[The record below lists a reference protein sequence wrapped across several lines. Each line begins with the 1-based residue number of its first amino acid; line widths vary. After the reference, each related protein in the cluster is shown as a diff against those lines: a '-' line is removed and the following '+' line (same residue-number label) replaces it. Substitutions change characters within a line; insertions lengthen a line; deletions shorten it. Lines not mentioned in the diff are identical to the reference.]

1 MNSLVFSATLRLNDF
16 FNDDI
21 MEIKIDG
28 LVKSYGK
35 RRVVN
40 GVSLDIKSSEI
51 VGLLGPNGAGK
62 TTTFHIIVGLV
73 KADSGSIF
81 FNSENII
88 NFPVHQRARRGIVY
102 LSQEA
107 SIFRGLTVWENIM
120 AILEM
125 FPASESNEEKCES
138 LLKQLNVYHLKDRHS
153 HNLSGGERRRVEI
166 ARALAINPKFILLD
180 EPFVGIDPITVADIQ
195 GIISELKKSGIGVVL
210 TDHNVRHA
218 LEIIDRAYII
228 YDGKILIEGT
238 AHQLL
243 ESEEARKIYL
253 GEKFKM

>member
-1 MNSLVFSATLRLNDF
+1 
-16 FNDDI
+16 
-21 MEIKIDG
+21 MEIKIDNI
-28 LVKSYGK
+28 VKSYAQ

-81 FNSENII
+81 FNSEDII

-107 SIFRGLTVWENIM
+107 SVFRGLTVWENIM
-120 AILEM
+120 AVLEM
-125 FPASESNEEKCES
+125 LSLTAEEREEKCES
-138 LLKQLNVYHLKDRHS
+138 LLKQLNVYHLKDRHT

-180 EPFVGIDPITVADIQ
+180 EPFVGIDPITVSDIQ
-195 GIISELKKSGIGVVL
+195 GIISELKKSGIGIVL

-228 YDGKILIEGT
+228 YDGKILIEGN
-238 AHQLL
+238 ARQLL

>member
-1 MNSLVFSATLRLNDF
+1 
-16 FNDDI
+16 

-28 LVKSYGK
+28 LVKSYAQ

-81 FNSENII
+81 YNSENII

-107 SIFRGLTVWENIM
+107 SVFRGLTVWENIM
-120 AILEM
+120 AVLEM
-125 FPASESNEEKCES
+125 LSLTNEEADEKCES
-138 LLKQLNVYHLKDRHS
+138 LLKQFKVYHLKDRHT

-180 EPFVGIDPITVADIQ
+180 EPFVGIDPITVSDIQ

>member
-1 MNSLVFSATLRLNDF
+1 
-16 FNDDI
+16 
-21 MEIKIDG
+21 MEIKIDNI
-28 LVKSYGK
+28 VKSYAQ

-107 SIFRGLTVWENIM
+107 SVFRGLTVRENIM
-120 AILEM
+120 AVLEM
-125 FPASESNEEKCES
+125 LSLTSEEANEKCES
-138 LLKQLNVYHLKDRHS
+138 LLKQFKVYHLKDRHT

-180 EPFVGIDPITVADIQ
+180 EPFVGIDPITVSDIQ

-228 YDGKILIEGT
+228 YDGKILIEGN
-238 AHQLL
+238 ARQLL
-243 ESEEARKIYL
+243 ESEAARKIYL

>member
-1 MNSLVFSATLRLNDF
+1 
-16 FNDDI
+16 

-28 LVKSYGK
+28 LVKSYAQ

-40 GVSLDIKSSEI
+40 GVSLNIKNSEI

-81 FNSENII
+81 YNSENII
-88 NFPVHQRARRGIVY
+88 NLPVHQRARRGIVY

-125 FPASESNEEKCES
+125 LSKTSEEAGAKCES
-138 LLKQLNVYHLKDRHS
+138 LLKQLNVYHLKDRHT

-180 EPFVGIDPITVADIQ
+180 EPFVGIDPITVSDIQ

-228 YDGKILIEGT
+228 YEGKILIEGT
-238 AHQLL
+238 ARQLL

>member
-1 MNSLVFSATLRLNDF
+1 MQ
-16 FNDDI
+16 
-21 MEIKIDG
+21 IKIENIA
-28 LVKSYGK
+28 KSYSS

-40 GVSLDIKSSEI
+40 DISFTVSDSEI

-81 FNSENII
+81 YNSENII

-120 AILEM
+120 AVLEM
-125 FPASESNEEKCES
+125 LSSSSAETIEERNEKCKS
-138 LLKQLNVYHLKDRHS
+138 LLLQLNIYHLKDRHT
-153 HNLSGGERRRVEI
+153 HNLSGGERRRCEI

-180 EPFVGIDPITVADIQ
+180 EPFVGIDPITISDIQ
-195 GIISELKKSGIGVVL
+195 GIISELKKSGIGIVL
-210 TDHNVRHA
+210 TDHNVRNA

-228 YDGKILIEGT
+228 YDGKILMEGT
-238 AHQLL
+238 ARQLL

-253 GEKFKM
+253 GEKFRM

>member
-1 MNSLVFSATLRLNDF
+1 
-16 FNDDI
+16 

-125 FPASESNEEKCES
+125 FPASESNEESASRC
-138 LLKQLNVYHLKDRHS
+138 
-153 HNLSGGERRRVEI
+153 
-166 ARALAINPKFILLD
+166 
-180 EPFVGIDPITVADIQ
+180 
-195 GIISELKKSGIGVVL
+195 
-210 TDHNVRHA
+210 
-218 LEIIDRAYII
+218 
-228 YDGKILIEGT
+228 
-238 AHQLL
+238 
-243 ESEEARKIYL
+243 
-253 GEKFKM
+253 

>member
-1 MNSLVFSATLRLNDF
+1 
-16 FNDDI
+16 
-21 MEIKIDG
+21 MEIKVDG

-107 SIFRGLTVWENIM
+107 SVFRGLTVWENIM
-120 AILEM
+120 AVLEM
-125 FPASESNEEKCES
+125 LSENCSPRIHSGVSEVNEEKCES
-138 LLKQLNVYHLKDRHS
+138 LLKQLNVYHLKDRHT

-180 EPFVGIDPITVADIQ
+180 EPFVGIDPITVSDIQ
-195 GIISELKKSGIGVVL
+195 GIISELKKSGIGIVL

-253 GEKFKM
+253 GEKFRM

>member
-1 MNSLVFSATLRLNDF
+1 
-16 FNDDI
+16 

-28 LVKSYGK
+28 LVKSYGQ

-40 GVSLDIKSSEI
+40 GVSLDIKNSEI

-81 FNSENII
+81 YNSENII

-125 FPASESNEEKCES
+125 LSENYSPRMNSGVSEANEEKCES
-138 LLKQLNVYHLKDRHS
+138 LLKQLNVYHLKDRHT

-180 EPFVGIDPITVADIQ
+180 EPFVGIDPITVSDIQ
-195 GIISELKKSGIGVVL
+195 CIISELKKSGIGVVL

-228 YDGKILIEGT
+228 YDGRILIEGT

>member
-1 MNSLVFSATLRLNDF
+1 
-16 FNDDI
+16 
-21 MEIKIDG
+21 MEIKIDNI
-28 LVKSYGK
+28 VKSYGQ

-88 NFPVHQRARRGIVY
+88 NFPVHQRARRGLVY

-107 SIFRGLTVWENIM
+107 SVFRGLTVWENIM
-120 AILEM
+120 AVLEM
-125 FPASESNEEKCES
+125 LSLTNEEADEKCES
-138 LLKQLNVYHLKDRHS
+138 LLKQFKVYHLKDRHT

-180 EPFVGIDPITVADIQ
+180 EPFVGIDPITVSDIQ

>member
-1 MNSLVFSATLRLNDF
+1 
-16 FNDDI
+16 

-40 GVSLDIKSSEI
+40 GVSLDIKNSEI

-81 FNSENII
+81 YNSENII

-107 SIFRGLTVWENIM
+107 SIFRGLTVRENVM

-125 FPASESNEEKCES
+125 LSLTSEEADAKCES
-138 LLKQLNVYHLKDRHS
+138 LLKQLKVYHLKDRHT

-180 EPFVGIDPITVADIQ
+180 EPFVGIDPITVSDIQ

-253 GEKFKM
+253 GEKFRM

>member
-1 MNSLVFSATLRLNDF
+1 
-16 FNDDI
+16 

-28 LVKSYGK
+28 LVKSYAQ

-40 GVSLDIKSSEI
+40 GVSLNIKNSEI

-120 AILEM
+120 AVLEM
-125 FPASESNEEKCES
+125 LSENCSPRIHSGVSEANEEKCES
-138 LLKQLNVYHLKDRHS
+138 LLKQLNVYHLKDRHT

-180 EPFVGIDPITVADIQ
+180 EPFVGIDPITVSDIQ

-238 AHQLL
+238 ARQLL
-243 ESEEARKIYL
+243 ESDEARKIYL